1 MSVNSGG
8 HLYVASRGGVRR
20 GGAGLNGQCSR
31 AADPLRKVH
40 TCGCRLKNP
49 DMNSWVAGPQRWL
62 QGTSSG
68 CWTPRRL
75 AGHRQLGLQGA
86 EISCRAANLGSWT
99 PPSGF
104 PRGRLA
110 KAMGSI
116 AGLLT
121 HQETWAAGRPPRT
134 SRGRSLARHVRAD
147 FCSPGACSVHN
158 KGSV

>member
-1 MSVNSGG
+1 M
-8 HLYVASRGGVRR
+8 RGWEG
-20 GGAGLNGQCSR
+20 
-31 AADPLRKVH
+31 
-40 TCGCRLKNP
+40 
-49 DMNSWVAGPQRWL
+49 WVL
-62 QGTSSG
+62 SG
-68 CWTPRRL
+68 CQPGL
-75 AGHRQLGLQGA
+75 LGALPG
-86 EISCRAANLGSWT
+86 L
-99 PPSGF
+99 P
-104 PRGRLA
+104 GRWLA